1 MPGRKPKK
9 AVPKRKLPDATA
21 ELRKT
26 LSKRTKAELTD
37 ALLELAQSDLGV
49 LRQLAVRFDV
59 PATPTELEAATRQA
73 IVDAT
78 DFDERDVNR
87 NFDYDYDAYEEIKR
101 NLARLVESGQLR
113 LAMELSL
120 ELMNRGSHQV
130 EMSDEGLMT
139 ADIEDCLSVVIKAL
153 ASCQLPAG
161 EISVWCL
168 EMLAA
173 DRVRFIAEKPLQSLR
188 TRFRNAATR

>member
-1 MPGRKPKK
+1 MPGRKPKQ
-9 AVPKRKLPDATA
+9 AVPKRKRPDATA
-21 ELRKT
+21 ELRKN

-37 ALLELAQSDLGV
+37 ALLELAQSDRGV

-59 PATPTELEAATRQA
+59 PAAPTELEAAARQA

-139 ADIEDCLSVVIKAL
+139 ADIEDCLNVVIKAL

-161 EISVWCL
+161 EISVWCS
-168 EMLAA
+168 EMLTA